1 MALSG
6 TINGTF
12 SGWETW
18 KGIPFI
24 TWSATQSIAGNYSTV
39 TVNLY
44 FRRSSS
50 YYSYNLSTHSNT
62 SNVDGQTNYSA
73 DSDFDLRAG
82 TGDYLIRT
90 VSGIVVN
97 HNADGSKTC
106 WIGWS
111 GNCNTSLG
119 TYNFGET
126 VTLDT
131 IPREAYITTAS
142 VNFTVA
148 DAAPY
153 TAIAFSLWNGGSYY
167 VQALL
172 YVGGTLITTRN
183 LGAVTS
189 ASFNLTDAENHS
201 IYATIPSAT
210 SNSMYWRI
218 KTYSDAGYTVQ
229 IGSNMDKAGTCYI
242 TDTYSKPTF
251 TTYTIANVDEALA
264 NTDKYGNVLITSN
277 TNTLSG
283 SSAKIISGY
292 NKPRGTILNANK
304 MTPLHSSTANK
315 YRFASGSQYAEV
327 ATGAGDLTVDLN
339 DVTANSFT
347 MTAYD
352 SRNYTTAVAGTVT
365 SIVTPTAVNLYDLV
379 LKRDNNVDALTKLQF
394 SGNYWKSNFGS
405 VDNAIVCQWRYK
417 LTTNTWN
424 EKDGT
429 CTISNATPAV
439 VTKNGHGFAT
449 GDMIWFSTTGSL
461 PTGLTANTTQYY
473 AINNDANTFWIA
485 TSYANAIAG
494 TKVATSSAGAGTH
507 TVHQD
512 SIWTAITPDDTDG
525 ALSYDDYISGD
536 LGASG
541 FDTDKSFNVEV
552 RLYDKLTNIIVEG
565 TISKGT
571 PVVDFTQ
578 TGIALLGQYDTGVGG
593 ALQVNGDTNITGDTT
608 LGGALTIDSMDSYD
622 AYTRR
627 DMHRQAVI
635 NGNFDIWQRYTS
647 VSVTDVANIYCAD
660 HWRDYCSKAGGT
672 LPTLTRSRQTLTAG
686 ELDKSFYFTRLATNG
701 AGTSLGANSFHGL
714 YQPIEH
720 GTRYLCGD
728 GKKVTVSFWARSS
741 IANKKLGVFWSQV
754 YGTGG
759 SPSTA
764 DDVYGVAWTLTSN
777 WTYYEHTFDTVTLSG
792 KTFGTANDDF
802 VQLIF
807 WHMWGTNYANRVGEV
822 NAETY
827 VGSGNIDIA
836 QVQLNAGEVA
846 LPFFPKTFDQELK
859 DCMRYFQKSAPYGT
873 AITTPTYAG
882 APFLRGGQ
890 YNNYGETV
898 FLTVPMRRT
907 IANADISF
915 MSYTTGTAN
924 RHRDLSA
931 GADFTPA
938 IDAVCH
944 SDKSFN
950 VGNDGTDRRAN
961 VVIVQWNI
969 NTDFY

>member
-1 MALSG
+1 MLSG

-24 TWSATQSIAGNYSTV
+24 TWSATQSIAGNYSTIEV
-39 TVNLY
+39 KLY

-50 YYSYNLSTHSNT
+50 YYSYNTSNHSNT
-62 SNVDGQTNYSA
+62 SNVDGQTSYSA

-148 DAAPY
+148 DNSPY

-167 VQALL
+167 VRARL
-172 YVGGTLITTRN
+172 YVGANLITTRQ
-183 LGAVTS
+183 LGAVSS
-189 ASFNLTDAENHS
+189 ASFNLTDAENHAL
-201 IYATIPSAT
+201 YALIPNAT
-210 SNSMYWRI
+210 SAAFYWSI
-218 KTYSDAGYTVQ
+218 ATFSDAGYSSQ
-229 IGSNMDKAGTCYI
+229 IGGNKDKAGTFYI

-251 TTYTIANVDEALA
+251 TTYSIANVDEAIA

-292 NKPRGTILNANK
+292 NKVRGTILDANK

-405 VDNAIVCQWRYK
+405 VNNAIVCQWRYK
-417 LTTNTWN
+417 LTTESWAAQTWN
-424 EKDGT
+424 T
-429 CTISNATPAV
+429 
-439 VTKNGHGFAT
+439 
-449 GDMIWFSTTGSL
+449 
-461 PTGLTANTTQYY
+461 
-473 AINNDANTFWIA
+473 
-485 TSYANAIAG
+485 
-494 TKVATSSAGAGTH
+494 
-507 TVHQD
+507 
-512 SIWTAITPDDTDG
+512 ITPDDTDG
-525 ALSYDDYISGD
+525 ALTYDDYIEGD

-578 TGIALLGQYDTGVGG
+578 TGIAINGQYDSTTGG
-593 ALQVNGDTNITGDTT
+593 ALQVNGDMSILENAT
-608 LGGALTIDSMDSYD
+608 LVDSYD

-741 IANKKLGVFWSQV
+741 IANKKLGVFLSQG

-822 NAETY
+822 NAQTY

-859 DCMRYFQKSAPYGT
+859 DCMRYFQKSAPYGI

-907 IANADISF
+907 ITNADISF
-915 MSYTTGTAN
+915 MSYATGTAN
-924 RHRDLSA
+924 RHRDLTA

>member
-1 MALSG
+1 MLSG

-24 TWSATQSIAGNYSTV
+24 TWSATQSIAGNYSTIEV
-39 TVNLY
+39 KLY

-50 YYSYNLSTHSNT
+50 YYSYNTSNHSNT

-148 DAAPY
+148 DMSPY

-167 VQALL
+167 VRARL
-172 YVGGTLITTRN
+172 YVGANLITTRQ
-183 LGAVTS
+183 LGAVSS
-189 ASFNLTDAENHS
+189 ASFNLTDAENHAL
-201 IYATIPSAT
+201 YALIPNAT
-210 SNSMYWRI
+210 SAAFYWSI
-218 KTYSDAGYTVQ
+218 ATFSDAGYSSQ
-229 IGSNMDKAGTCYI
+229 IGGNKDKAGTFYI

-251 TTYTIANVDEALA
+251 TTYTIANVDEAIA

-292 NKPRGTILNANK
+292 NKPRGTILDANK

-352 SRNYTTAVAGTVT
+352 SRNYTTAAAGTVT

-417 LTTNTWN
+417 LTTESWAAQTWN
-424 EKDGT
+424 T
-429 CTISNATPAV
+429 
-439 VTKNGHGFAT
+439 
-449 GDMIWFSTTGSL
+449 
-461 PTGLTANTTQYY
+461 
-473 AINNDANTFWIA
+473 
-485 TSYANAIAG
+485 
-494 TKVATSSAGAGTH
+494 
-507 TVHQD
+507 
-512 SIWTAITPDDTDG
+512 ITPDDTDG
-525 ALSYDDYISGD
+525 ALTFDDYIEGD
-536 LGASG
+536 LGAGG
-541 FDTDKSFNVEV
+541 FDPDKSFNIEV

-578 TGIALLGQYDTGVGG
+578 TGIAINGQYDSTTGG
-593 ALQVNGDTNITGDTT
+593 ALQVNGDMSILENAT
-608 LGGALTIDSMDSYD
+608 LVDSYD
-622 AYTRR
+622 AYTRT
-627 DMHRQAVI
+627 DMHRQAVM
-635 NGNFDIWQRYTS
+635 NGNFDVWQRGTTWSNPASTSYT
-647 VSVTDVANIYCAD
+647 AD
-660 HWRDYCSKAGGT
+660 RWRYFVGADGGT
-672 LPTLTRSRQTLTAG
+672 LPTLITTARVAITAG
-686 ELDKSFYFTRLATNG
+686 ALDGSRFCFENAQNG
-701 AGTSLGANSFHGL
+701 AGTSLGNNSYNLLAH
-714 YQPIEH
+714 YIEN
-720 GTRYLCGD
+720 GTRFLCGA
-728 GKKVTVSFWARSS
+728 GKTLTLSFYAKTNSAGRKV
-741 IANKKLGVFWSQV
+741 GVYFTQG

-759 SPSTA
+759 SPTA
-764 DDVYGVAWTLTSN
+764 GESIVGDSFTLTTS
-777 WTYYEHTFDTVTLSG
+777 WKRYSVTINTNTTSG
-792 KTFGTANDDF
+792 KTFGTNYDDNFAVVF
-802 VQLIF
+802 VFQC
-807 WHMWGTNYANRVGEV
+807 
-822 NAETY
+822 
-827 VGSGNIDIA
+827 GSGTFGTLIGNDTIPYGNSNVQIA

-846 LPFFPKTFDQELK
+846 LPFYPKRYADELL
-859 DCMRYFQKSAPYGT
+859 DCQRYYFRISGYTDCLPTASQSTTSASAIITYPRPMRTLPVLSTSTISGSNFSIICNNNVQNIT
-873 AITTPTYAG
+873 AI
-882 APFLRGGQ
+882 
-890 YNNYGETV
+890 NYGV
-898 FLTVPMRRT
+898 
-907 IANADISF
+907 A
-915 MSYTTGTAN
+915 TAN
-924 RHRDLSA
+924 YGSLTLTCSGGGLVSREA
-931 GADFTPA
+931 GMIRIQANHYIAF
-938 IDAVCH
+938 DAEL
-944 SDKSFN
+944 
-950 VGNDGTDRRAN
+950 
-961 VVIVQWNI
+961 
-969 NTDFY
+969 